1 MNIPRLENYSFTGE
15 NIYER
20 GYGLEYSGL
29 RYPVKDNEAEFVK
42 KQNIKFKWKKGGWYY
57 VDKEITE

>member
-20 GYGLEYSGL
+20 GYGLELSGL

-42 KQNIKFKWKKGGWYY
+42 KQNIKFKWKQGGWYY